1 MEIKLTT
8 RQIASYLS
16 VLSQMF
22 FTIAVSYAYLYSDR
36 NLDFRIMVLGFF
48 LLAISFSTL
57 VLGGEYTTKPL

>member
-22 FTIAVSYAYLYSDR
+22 FTIAVSYAFFYNDR
-36 NLDFRIMVLGFF
+36 NLDFGIMVLGFF

-57 VLGGEYTTKPL
+57 VLADR